1 MFISDVVQFHTS
13 EKIQYTMPII
23 PRIEEWLA
31 KYKTPSTS
39 IMEPQETF
47 TSKAMKRSSV
57 QVRLLIRAK
66 PSKVEPNG

>member
-1 MFISDVVQFHTS
+1 
-13 EKIQYTMPII
+13 MPII

-57 QVRLLIRAK
+57 QVRLLMRAK